1 MVIGG
6 RKWKCIGE
14 ESGTELLM
22 CVVLGKHHPPQ
33 LSLTSHYLT
42 SLLRRPPISLL
53 DTAARFLINH
63 AFLRSTSIGV
73 AYYIIKIRK

>member
-22 CVVLGKHHPPQ
+22 CVVLDITR
-33 LSLTSHYLT
+33 LSSHFPHTSFT
-42 SLLRRPPISLL
+42 SSSTSQSISLL

-63 AFLRSTSIGV
+63 AFLRSTSIGA
-73 AYYIIKIRK
+73 AYYILKIRK